1 MNLPSLLNTEDLG
14 LEPRPRSPG
23 PGAMHALYHDV
34 TLSSR
39 SQQRGSGG
47 IQCPKVSLLTFLSSG
62 SPPLSPLIAP
72 WNGGKARFLGRVT
85 EKPLSVETQRVQ
97 SSAQHKEGWR
107 VLSTLCMPDPCLY
120 YLI

>member
-1 MNLPSLLNTEDLG
+1 MNLPSPPNTEDLG
-14 LEPRPRSPG
+14 LEPGPRN
-23 PGAMHALYHDV
+23 HACSLPRCYPLLQIAAAGFWGNP
-34 TLSSR
+34 TPQGLSADLPVIGKS
-39 SQQRGSGG
+39 
-47 IQCPKVSLLTFLSSG
+47 
-62 SPPLSPLIAP
+62 PLSPLIAP

-85 EKPLSVETQRVQ
+85 EKPQPLSVETQRMQ